1 MTISRAACYDKQAKG
16 NEEGDYMVTESNRG
30 ISFVIEKRLGV
41 LSTSSNG
48 WRKELNLVSWNER
61 PAKLDIREWSPD
73 HEKMAKGIT
82 LRDEEA
88 QILQKALYRWFTGY
102 GKPTGRSTAA
112 SEFPEA
118 AEQSAAEEAAAEHP
132 AAETPPLE
140 PPAEHPAFP
149 EYTEEPFLYEPETGE
164 ILEFPET
171 GELPECMEGSACDV
185 PSQYEEITES

>member
-1 MTISRAACYDKQAKG
+1 
-16 NEEGDYMVTESNRG
+16 MVTESNRG

-82 LRDEEA
+82 LRDDEA

-102 GKPTGRSTAA
+102 GKPTGHST
-112 SEFPEA
+112 
-118 AEQSAAEEAAAEHP
+118 SA
-132 AAETPPLE
+132 
-140 PPAEHPAFP
+140 PAFP

-164 ILEFPET
+164 VLEVPET
-171 GELPECMEGSACDV
+171 AELPVCTENSECDV
-185 PSQYEEITES
+185 PSQHEETTES